1 MIIKKL
7 FLCALLVC
15 FALNLTLATANAQT
29 APERSHQVTTASNF
43 QGDTALINN
52 LQIISEVSPVA
63 VKTAEHLAGTVTP
76 RFNQMLLSAIDE
88 RLGSRYVWGATGPH
102 VFDCSGFVWSSFK
115 EIGVNFTRGSARY
128 LWTVFQPVSGDDQY
142 KFGTL
147 VFFNNQTH
155 VGIVADEKGFY
166 HASRHN
172 GVVYAPF
179 DGYWGKHID
188 GFRRVPLPTQILAE

>member
-1 MIIKKL
+1 MIFKKL
-7 FLCALLVC
+7 FPSALLVC

-29 APERSHQVTTASNF
+29 APERSHQVTTANNL
-43 QGDTALINN
+43 QGDPALINN
-52 LQIISEVSPVA
+52 LDIIKEVSPVA
-63 VKTAEHLAGTVTP
+63 VKSAEHLAGATTL
-76 RFNQMLLSAIDE
+76 RFNQMLLTAIDE

-102 VFDCSGFVWSSFK
+102 VFDCSGFVWSSFNS
-115 EIGVNFTRGSARY
+115 IGINFTRGSARY
-128 LWTVFQPVSGDDQY
+128 LWTVFQPVGDDERY

-188 GFRRVPLPTQILAE
+188 GFRRVPLSAQILAE